1 METKSNHILVGII
14 TLSLLALLAGFTV
27 WLSRYGEGRQVQYD
41 IFFKQ
46 SVNGLAK
53 GSGVSFSGVPVGKID
68 TIKLWDADPEFVRVR
83 ISIDDKV
90 PILQGT
96 MAMISGI
103 GFTGV
108 SEIQLDGAVKG
119 APPIVCP
126 EENPLSAC
134 PSGKPVI
141 PTKPGALGELLNN
154 APLLLERLS
163 TLTERLT
170 NLMSDENQT
179 SIQKTLANVE
189 NLSGSLASQAP
200 EIRAVIAQ
208 SRDTLQKAGATAD
221 QLTALAGSATRTVD
235 SANGLLND
243 GGKPMMEELRKT
255 LSNANKSI
263 AALESTLNSTTPAV
277 QTLTTQTLPEFN
289 QLARDLRQLSGSLK
303 SVTEKLDQGG
313 ATSLLSS
320 PSLPDYEP
328 GKGKK
333 K

>member
-1 METKSNHILVGII
+1 
-14 TLSLLALLAGFTV
+14 
-27 WLSRYGEGRQVQYD
+27 
-41 IFFKQ
+41 
-46 SVNGLAK
+46 
-53 GSGVSFSGVPVGKID
+53 
-68 TIKLWDADPEFVRVR
+68 
-83 ISIDDKV
+83 
-90 PILQGT
+90 
-96 MAMISGI
+96 
-103 GFTGV
+103 
-108 SEIQLDGAVKG
+108 
-119 APPIVCP
+119 
-126 EENPLSAC
+126 
-134 PSGKPVI
+134 
-141 PTKPGALGELLNN
+141 LNN

-163 TLTERLT
+163 TLTEKLT
-170 NLMSDENQT
+170 NLMSDQNQD
-179 SIQKTLANVE
+179 SILKTLSNVE
-189 NLSGSLASQAP
+189 NLSGSLAAQAP

-243 GGKPMMEELRKT
+243 NGRPMMDELRKT
-255 LSNANKSI
+255 LGNANKSI
-263 AALESTLNSTTPAV
+263 AALESTLNSTAPAV

-313 ATSLLSS
+313 AASLLSS